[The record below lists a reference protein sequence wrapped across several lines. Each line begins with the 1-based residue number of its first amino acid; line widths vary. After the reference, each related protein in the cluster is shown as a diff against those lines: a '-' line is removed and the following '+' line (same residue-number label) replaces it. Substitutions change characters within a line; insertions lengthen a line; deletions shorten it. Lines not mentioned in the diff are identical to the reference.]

1 MPILNR
7 NAHTLIRI
15 SPSTTMRKLRLDRKF
30 DLDNYIVSLTFI
42 GSSIVSL
49 TSNLDRKFDLDT
61 NDLSYIV
68 KRNKGCMRNQVLPN
82 PYYHSVI
89 HWHWLCGLAALWR
102 YMPTWVEF
110 YRTYMY
116 CVSICYENR
125 KLIMIAKIIDPTRTI
140 PCPSTTHICIECI
153 SFKHKKCGQM

>member
-1 MPILNR
+1 
-7 NAHTLIRI
+7 
-15 SPSTTMRKLRLDRKF
+15 MRKLRLDRKF

-82 PYYHSVI
+82 PYYHSGI
-89 HWHWLCGLAALWR
+89 H
-102 YMPTWVEF
+102 
-110 YRTYMY
+110 
-116 CVSICYENR
+116 
-125 KLIMIAKIIDPTRTI
+125 
-140 PCPSTTHICIECI
+140 
-153 SFKHKKCGQM
+153 